1 MGKPGFSHDSLSIC
15 FRCSFAKVTLYGP
28 YWMLCDAKKE
38 KKRKENCFTFRSIV
52 SPNEENNRI
61 ESPLPHYTTC
71 RLDFRNIGLTG
82 NQKSR
87 LLLIILSSS
96 YFQYA

>member
-38 KKRKENCFTFRSIV
+38 KRKKKIV
-52 SPNEENNRI
+52 SRFVIVSSPHLETNRI
-61 ESPLPHYTTC
+61 IELKVHY
-71 RLDFRNIGLTG
+71 
-82 NQKSR
+82 
-87 LLLIILSSS
+87 LIILLVD
-96 YFQYA
+96 